1 VADAQTDPA
10 LRDEGGKRV
19 LDLRGKT
26 LIITGASR
34 GIGRALASELAR
46 NRVNLVLNARNEAL
60 LEEVATA
67 AREKGVQALT
77 VVGDAA
83 LASTARKMVKAA
95 VGIGE
100 FFGFIHNA
108 GTARPGPF
116 LYELPEAVFEDVWR
130 ANVLAGYQMARF
142 SYPELRR
149 RKSGLA
155 VFFGSGAAEMNVEG
169 IGAYCLSKAAEEH
182 LARQLAAEAP
192 EITCFVYR
200 PGAVETDMQKGAR
213 EARGSG
219 AEVLHRVFGEMRERG
234 LLTPETAARAL
245 VHIIQN
251 DPRRFH
257 GKIATYKDGLS
268 K

>member
-1 VADAQTDPA
+1 MKGA
-10 LRDEGGKRV
+10 RG

-26 LIITGASR
+26 LILTGASR
-34 GIGRALASELAR
+34 GIGRALASELAQ
-46 NRVNLVLNARNEAL
+46 NRVNLVLNARNELL

-67 AREKGVQALT
+67 ARGKGVTALT

-83 LASTARKMVKAA
+83 LASNARKMVKAA
-95 VGIGE
+95 IGISE
-100 FFGFIHNA
+100 FVGFIHDA
-108 GTARPGPF
+108 GTAQPGPF
-116 LYELPEAVFEDVWR
+116 LYELPEAMFENVWR
-130 ANVLAGYQMARF
+130 SNVLAGHQIARF

-155 VFFGSGAAEMNVEG
+155 VFFGSGAAEMNIEG

-200 PGAVETDMQKGAR
+200 PGAVETEMQRGVR

-219 AEVLHRVFGEMRERG
+219 AEVLHRVFGELKERG
-234 LLTPETAARAL
+234 ALLTPETAARAL
-245 VHIIQN
+245 MHIIQR

-257 GKIATYKDGLS
+257 GKIATYKDGL
-268 K
+268 